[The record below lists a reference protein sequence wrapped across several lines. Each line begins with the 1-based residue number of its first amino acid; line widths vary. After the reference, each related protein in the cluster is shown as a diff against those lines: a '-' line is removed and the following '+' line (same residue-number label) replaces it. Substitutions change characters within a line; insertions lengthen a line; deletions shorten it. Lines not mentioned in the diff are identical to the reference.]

1 MEVYLDN
8 ASTTFPK
15 PKQVINGMYEYML
28 NVGGNA
34 GRGNYSNSLQS
45 NRYLYN
51 ARENICN
58 FFGFNSPSNVI
69 FTNNVTTSINI
80 LIKGILKHGDHVLT
94 SSMEHNSVIRPLF
107 SCKNLLGIK
116 LDIIESD
123 SQGFINIEDFKNK
136 ITPKTKLVIITQ
148 ASNVTGSIQDIK
160 TIGSLCND
168 NGVFFI
174 VDSSQGAGVLDIN
187 MSSIHANAI
196 AFTGHKGL
204 LGPQGIGGF
213 IIDDKLNEAC
223 DTLLE
228 GGTGS
233 LSYSLEQPKFL
244 PDKFEC
250 GTLNLPGIVGLSE
263 GIKYINSIG
272 LNTIY
277 EHNNYLINYL
287 LSELLNIDGI
297 KVYGDIS
304 GKMLTTCLSINLDSI
319 DPSEL
324 GYYLECNGI
333 KTRCGLH
340 CSPLAHKTIGTYP
353 TGTVRLSISY
363 FTTKEDIDYT
373 IMTLNRSVTDI
384 LLSKSNK

>member
-45 NRYLYN
+45 NRYLYD

-69 FTNNVTTSINI
+69 FTNNVTTSLNI
-80 LIKGILKHGDHVLT
+80 LIKGLLKHGDHVIT

-107 SCKNLLGIK
+107 SCKELLGIN
-116 LDIIESD
+116 LDIIKSD
-123 SQGFINIEDFKNK
+123 SQGFINIEDFKSK

-160 TIGSLCND
+160 TIGSICND

-187 MSSIHANAI
+187 MNSIHANAI

-213 IIDDKLNEAC
+213 ILDDKLNESC
-223 DTLLE
+223 NTLFE

-233 LSYSLEQPKFL
+233 LSYSLEQPNFL

-277 EHNNYLINYL
+277 EHNNYLLNYL
-287 LSELLNIDGI
+287 LNGLLNISGI
-297 KVYGDIS
+297 NVYGDIS
-304 GKMLTTCLSINLDSI
+304 GKMLTTCLSINLPSI

-363 FTTKEDIDYT
+363 FNTKEDIDYT
-373 IMTLNRSVTDI
+373 IMILNKSITDI